1 VNTVGTASGIVS
13 IESGPSL
20 ELLIEDSLT
29 PDTPPCK
36 KATSNKRKRARL
48 YRSAV
53 FHAK

>member
-20 ELLIEDSLT
+20 ELPLGNSLT
-29 PDTPPCK
+29 LATPPCK
-36 KATSNKRKRARL
+36 KQHQIKGKKRNYIQVL
-48 YRSAV
+48 F